1 MAPSS
6 VPKPIDISAPPH
18 ATERPK
24 PWPESQCAHQFVFFL
39 VLEVGLIAELVR
51 SNQSSAQT
59 YCRGH
64 CRFSSFCDTV
74 AVYQNKWTETQLS
87 SCNPL
92 CKLVFGKLRLRMK
105 FQDVLSPPWVV
116 VTINSLASIYRWR
129 KQHTGIFFYFWFNIT
144 LSVTDLSWIIIKAK
158 WVCLDEVLHSLTTYF
173 HFIWCWFMHRPTGKD
188 RHKQFFPSKVALDQM
203 FSQCKDP
210 GEYLSPALDLWH
222 QTWIWKD
229 GMELDRWHW
238 AVSLLSLTL
247 NRGSF
252 WDGLQQWPLA
262 GVELFAPRCRKF
274 PLPWVAV
281 ASLPVT
287 LGRGDFSRGDWLYS
301 FLNVR

>member
-1 MAPSS
+1 MCDTATDTKPPRYRAGPPARGCWSLTILPALRLQMAPSS

-116 VTINSLASIYRWR
+116 VTINSLALIYRWR
-129 KQHTGIFFYFWFNIT
+129 KQHTGIFF
-144 LSVTDLSWIIIKAK
+144 
-158 WVCLDEVLHSLTTYF
+158 
-173 HFIWCWFMHRPTGKD
+173 
-188 RHKQFFPSKVALDQM
+188 
-203 FSQCKDP
+203 
-210 GEYLSPALDLWH
+210 
-222 QTWIWKD
+222 
-229 GMELDRWHW
+229 
-238 AVSLLSLTL
+238 
-247 NRGSF
+247 
-252 WDGLQQWPLA
+252 
-262 GVELFAPRCRKF
+262 LF
-274 PLPWVAV
+274 LI
-281 ASLPVT
+281 
-287 LGRGDFSRGDWLYS
+287 
-301 FLNVR
+301 